1 MDTLIKNLSAV
12 LFDEVTIRTRIKELG
27 FELSREYCGKNP
39 ILICILKGSI
49 FFLSDLVRYMTI
61 PIEIDFMSISSYGN
75 STQSSGVVRI
85 RKDIDSDI
93 AGRHVIVIEDII
105 DSGLSLQYIKD
116 YLQKHHPASVATC
129 VFIDKKC
136 VRAVDIEVN
145 YTGFEVEDD
154 FLVGYGLDYAENY
167 RNLPYIG
174 ILKKEV
180 YS

>member
-12 LFDEVTIRTRIKELG
+12 LFDEVAIRTRIKELG

-61 PIEIDFMSISSYGN
+61 PIEIDFLSVSSYGD
-75 STQSSGVVRI
+75 SSHTSGVVKI

-93 AGRHVIVIEDII
+93 TGRHVIVIEDII
-105 DSGLSLQYIKD
+105 DSGLSLQYITD
-116 YLQKHHPASVATC
+116 YLLNHHPASVATA
-129 VFIDKKC
+129 VLINKKC
-136 VRAVDIEVN
+136 VRKVEIDVD

-154 FLVGYGLDYAENY
+154 FLVGYGLDYAEQY